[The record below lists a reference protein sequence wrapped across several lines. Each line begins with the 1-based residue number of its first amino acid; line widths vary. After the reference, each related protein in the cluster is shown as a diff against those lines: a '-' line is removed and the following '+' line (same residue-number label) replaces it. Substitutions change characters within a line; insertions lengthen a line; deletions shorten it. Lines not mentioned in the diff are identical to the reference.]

1 MLMLEHDTVLQEGIM
16 SEKMGSDEF
25 VDKSTGARIPVTT
38 KELGNNIQFRPQ
50 VVVSMLDNVTAARNM
65 LNLCDQFQV
74 VLDVPGGD
82 TDLANCLANV
92 ALECTALMWFCAGM
106 DESNKDET
114 TREFVREWK
123 SQLSKHDRQQFKG
136 FIKRRNQI
144 YAHRG
149 NLGRGQRLRDVKVEL
164 DYLDGDLDA
173 PMVGFN
179 IGEST
184 DAVREFFKRMSEPQ
198 RMDLERLMREAANW
212 LESKY
217 EHERNEVTRDVIDKP
232 NADLVTIKGGIEDG
246 RRWLDWTGAD
256 SSTRT

>member
-1 MLMLEHDTVLQEGIM
+1 VLRLDDHTVLQEGIM
-16 SEKMGSDEF
+16 SEKIVNDEF

-38 KELGNNIQFRPQ
+38 KVLGNNIQFCPQ

-74 VLDVPGGD
+74 ELNVPGGD

-106 DESNKDET
+106 DERNKDQT
-114 TREFVREWK
+114 TQGFVKEWL

-136 FIKRRNQI
+136 FVKRRDQI

-149 NLGRGQRLRDVKVEL
+149 QLGRGQRLRDVEVEL
-164 DYLDGDLDA
+164 DYLEGDLDA

-217 EHERNEVTRDVIDKP
+217 EHERTRVSREVIDKP

-246 RRWLDWTGAD
+246 RKWLDWTGAD